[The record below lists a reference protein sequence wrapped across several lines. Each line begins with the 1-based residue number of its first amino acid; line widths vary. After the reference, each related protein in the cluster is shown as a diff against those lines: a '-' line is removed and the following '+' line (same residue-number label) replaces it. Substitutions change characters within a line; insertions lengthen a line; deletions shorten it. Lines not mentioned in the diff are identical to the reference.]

1 MNAVSVSVWM
11 FCKYIKYNRMDGPFD
26 SGTRRLY
33 YSIWFRLDVFAGLIL
48 VDRIHEK
55 CATNFINSNV
65 YVLRSEKREFRNWHV
80 RLFSTVNAMAKK
92 KRVREM
98 KSNRLAIGWVQSI
111 CLIVLAWLV
120 SHLHKRRWCGSNIQW
135 HVLHTHT
142 HTQTDSQIHSFHNG
156 FSRSL
161 GWRLLQ
167 TGYNDNRQGNDIFYS
182 INAYTIL
189 SVGVKLPS
197 VFSCATSLCT
207 VHSVPSWARDDGVP
221 RARHTPSAKRCVWML
236 LSIKFQLKW

>member
-55 CATNFINSNV
+55 CATNFINSHV

-142 HTQTDSQIHSFHNG
+142 HKQIHK
-156 FSRSL
+156 
-161 GWRLLQ
+161 
-167 TGYNDNRQGNDIFYS
+167 S
-182 INAYTIL
+182 IHSIMVLVDL
-189 SVGVKLPS
+189 SVGDCCKRATTIIVKATTFSIRLMHTQFSRLVWNYHPFS
-197 VFSCATSLCT
+197 LALHRCAPFIRCLVEQEMMVF
-207 VHSVPSWARDDGVP
+207 PARGTHQVQKDVCG
-221 RARHTPSAKRCVWML
+221 CCY
-236 LSIKFQLKW
+236 Q